1 MPSFFNSALLITSL
15 SLGLTTGLAL
25 AKEPPLHI
33 TESFKD
39 RMGTGVGHY
48 KGMEFG
54 YQTELFA
61 YQACG
66 KAYTRLHGKENTI
79 QGCMFEFKLRQGH
92 LEIEETS
99 KAAGYCGAC
108 TPVNVYRVKDSGVIY
123 LRTTVLP
130 SAPECKEVKGSCW

>member
-1 MPSFFNSALLITSL
+1 MNTPFAKFSPPALSL
-15 SLGLTTGLAL
+15 STSIAIADLSAFQVN
-25 AKEPPLHI
+25 EV
-33 TESFKD
+33 FKD
-39 RMGTGVGHY
+39 GITRGVGHY

-130 SAPECKEVKGSCW
+130 SAQQCKEVKGTCW

>member
-1 MPSFFNSALLITSL
+1 MRSFFNSALLITSL
-15 SLGLTTGLAL
+15 SLGLITALAL
-25 AKEPPLHI
+25 AKEQPLHM

-39 RMGTGVGHY
+39 RMGAGVGHY

-130 SAPECKEVKGSCW
+130 SAPQCKEVKGTCW

>member
-25 AKEPPLHI
+25 AKDPSLHM
-33 TESFKD
+33 TEAIKD

>member
-1 MPSFFNSALLITSL
+1 MSSFFNSALLITSL

-25 AKEPPLHI
+25 AKDPSLHL
-33 TESFKD
+33 TEAIKD

>member
-25 AKEPPLHI
+25 AKDPSLHM
-33 TESFKD
+33 TEAIKD

-130 SAPECKEVKGSCW
+130 SAQQCKEVKGTCW

>member
-1 MPSFFNSALLITSL
+1 MNTPFAKFSPPALSL
-15 SLGLTTGLAL
+15 STSIAIADLSAFQFNEVFEYG
-25 AKEPPLHI
+25 I
-33 TESFKD
+33 T
-39 RMGTGVGHY
+39 RGIRHY

-66 KAYTRLHGKENTI
+66 KAFTRLHGKENTI

-92 LEIEETS
+92 LEIEEAS

-130 SAPECKEVKGSCW
+130 SAPQCKEVKGTCW

>member
-25 AKEPPLHI
+25 AKDPPLHI